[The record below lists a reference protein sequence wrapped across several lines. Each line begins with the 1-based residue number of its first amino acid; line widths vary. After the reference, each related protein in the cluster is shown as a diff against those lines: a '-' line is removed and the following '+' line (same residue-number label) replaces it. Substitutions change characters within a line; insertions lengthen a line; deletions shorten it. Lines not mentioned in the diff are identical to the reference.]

1 MGNDLPLFFLL
12 CIAFA
17 TGALAAYAGRD
28 ELRHS
33 SEAIWRAEAF
43 LAYTLFA
50 GLLLLPTVIYFYA
63 FHGDWFLLYWVNT
76 ARAPWVWGL
85 MAVLLVGASSLGGF
99 SLGAVLCRR
108 SRDLL
113 ARRLGLAGILLAVA
127 LWPLSWG
134 RLAFV
139 GTHRQFARDY
149 GLTSYF
155 ASAAFYSGLAILL
168 VLTVAFVWVAIRID
182 RQTRDLV

>member
-1 MGNDLPLFFLL
+1 MPLFFLL
-12 CIAFA
+12 FIAFA
-17 TGALAAYAGRD
+17 TGAFAAYAGRD

-43 LAYTLFA
+43 LAYALFC

-63 FHGDWFLLYWVNT
+63 FHADWFLLYWINT

-85 MAVLLVGASSLGGF
+85 MAVVLVGGASLGGF
-99 SLGAVLCRR
+99 TLGAALCRR
-108 SRDLL
+108 SRDLV
-113 ARRLGLAGILLAVA
+113 ARRLGFAGVVLAVA
-127 LWPLSWG
+127 LWPLTWG

-155 ASAAFYSGLAILL
+155 ASAPFYAGLVILL
-168 VLTVAFVWVAIRID
+168 VLSVAFAWVVIRID